1 MSKDYSRQLDTA
13 AKRIL
18 VSKRLAAFTGAGI
31 SVESGIPPFRGENGL
46 WSKYDP
52 SILDIQR
59 FYSSP
64 KATWS
69 FLKDVF
75 YPSLNLAHPNP
86 AHLCLAL
93 LEKKGV
99 LKDII
104 TMNIDNL
111 HFCAGNQYVI
121 EFHGNYRRLQ
131 CIKCKQV
138 FPFDETILNKLPPVC
153 PSCQGILKPDIV
165 FFGEN
170 IPSQAYQAAFEETHL
185 ADIWLVIGTTGE
197 VYPAAAIPLEAKRL
211 GSTIIEINP
220 NPSEYTHTVT
230 DIYLQGK
237 AGDVLSQLA
246 EKIGQFMVSSKID

>member
-1 MSKDYSRQLDTA
+1 MSDDFSIQLDTVA
-13 AKRIL
+13 QCIL
-18 VSKRLAAFTGAGI
+18 HSKRLAAFTGAGI

-59 FYSSP
+59 FYTSP

-69 FLKDVF
+69 FLKEVF
-75 YPSLNLAHPNP
+75 YPALNIARPNP
-86 AHLCLAL
+86 AHICLNL
-93 LEKKGV
+93 LEKKGI

-138 FPFDETILNKLPPVC
+138 FPFEESILNELPPVC
-153 PSCQGILKPDIV
+153 PSCRGILKPDIV

-185 ADIWLVIGTTGE
+185 ADVWLVIGTTGE
-197 VYPAAAIPLEAKRL
+197 VYPAAAIPHEAKRL
-211 GSTIIEINP
+211 GGIIIEINP
-220 NPSEYTHTVT
+220 NSSEYTHKVT
-230 DIYLQGK
+230 DYFLQGK
-237 AGDVLSQLA
+237 AGNVLSQLA
-246 EKIGQFMVSSKID
+246 EKIDQIMVSSKID

>member
-1 MSKDYSRQLDTA
+1 MSNTLSIHLEQA
-13 AKRIL
+13 AKLIL
-18 VSKRLAAFTGAGI
+18 QSKRLAAFTGAGI
-31 SVESGIPPFRGENGL
+31 SVESGIPPFRGANGL

-52 SILDIQR
+52 SILDIQN
-59 FYSSP
+59 FYASP

-69 FLKDVF
+69 FLKEVF
-75 YPSLNLAHPNP
+75 YPSLNLARPNP
-86 AHLCLAL
+86 AHQCLNL
-93 LEKKGV
+93 LEKKGI

-111 HFCAGNQYVI
+111 HSSAGNQYVI

-131 CIKCKQV
+131 CTKCSKV
-138 FPFDETILNKLPPVC
+138 FPFKESMLNELPPIC
-153 PSCQGILKPDIV
+153 PDCHGILKPDIV

-185 ADIWLVIGTTGE
+185 ADVWLVIGTTGE

-211 GSTIIEINP
+211 GSSIIEINL

-230 DIYLQGK
+230 DIFLQGK
-237 AGDVLSQLA
+237 AGDVLSQLD
-246 EKIGQFMVSSKID
+246 EKINHFMVSSQID